1 MIKTL
6 INEEM
11 RASMVWLLQHL
22 NIFIIGL
29 ALIIDVDIWYKYYMI
44 KRMIKN

>member
-11 RASMVWLLQHL
+11 RESMVWLLQHL
-22 NIFIIGL
+22 D
-29 ALIIDVDIWYKYYMI
+29 ALIIDVDIWYMI